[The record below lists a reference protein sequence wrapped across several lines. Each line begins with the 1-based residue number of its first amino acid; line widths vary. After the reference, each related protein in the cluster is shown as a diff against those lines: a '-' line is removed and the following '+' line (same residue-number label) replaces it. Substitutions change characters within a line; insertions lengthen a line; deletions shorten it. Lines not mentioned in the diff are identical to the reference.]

1 MLSSSSEPT
10 DASSHETPALPE
22 HASPSSTGL
31 PNDASQHPAPRKNG
45 WLRIVILILVVGGA
59 IGFVTY
65 RIVTNKPAQQA
76 GPGGGGGRRG
86 GGANAIVPVS
96 FDVVQKR
103 TIPISL
109 TALGTV
115 TAYNTVTLKSRV
127 DGQIIKVNFQEG
139 QHVRQGQS
147 LIEIDPKPYQAT
159 LSVAQGNLIR
169 DQANSALAQVQAQRY
184 NQLYAAGVVSKES
197 NQTQESTAGQ
207 AVGTL
212 AADRAAIQQA
222 QVNLNYTHITSPITG
237 IVGLRQVDVGNIVT
251 AAGATG
257 LVVITQVQPIGVIF
271 TLPEDS
277 LPAVFEHM
285 RGGHKLV
292 AEAWDRANT
301 VKIATGSLLTVDNQ
315 IDTTT
320 GTAKLKAVFDNADN
334 SLYPNQFVNIHLV
347 LENRANSIVVPAAA
361 IQTGNNGSFVYV
373 IDRTQPQTAGAAGGG
388 APGASGQGGGRRG
401 AGANGAAGGVAP
413 AGGPGGGNTGAGS
426 EGAVTNPTSGGAGAD
441 ATMGS
446 GASGGSAT
454 GAAGGQGAGGAG
466 GGRRGGGA
474 NGGGPQTNYPVRVVN
489 VVVDST
495 QGTDVIIKS
504 GLQPGQQVVTD
515 GTEKLQNNSRV
526 IPRPS
531 ADMVAARQARA
542 AGGTPPPPNDPNA
555 GAFSN
560 GRGSDLDPAANASA
574 GRHGQRGSAD
584 GSGAG
589 GPSAGGQSGHHRG
602 TGGPG
607 GDGSQDSGGAGGPGR
622 GHHHPPPGGGTQ

>member
-1 MLSSSSEPT
+1 MFPSSSEPT

-31 PNDASQHPAPRKNG
+31 PNDASQHPAPRKRS
-45 WLRIVILILVVGGA
+45 WLRILILILLVGGA

-65 RIVTNKPAQQA
+65 RIVTNKPAPQA
-76 GPGGGGGRRG
+76 GAGGGRRG
-86 GGANAIVPVS
+86 GGGAGAIVPVS

-103 TIPISL
+103 TVPISL

-127 DGQIIKVNFQEG
+127 DGQILKVNFQEG
-139 QHVRQGQS
+139 QRVRVGQS
-147 LIEIDPKPYQAT
+147 LIEIDPKPYQAA
-159 LSVAQGNLIR
+159 LAIAQGNLSR
-169 DQANSALAQVQAQRY
+169 DQANAALAQVQSQRY

-197 NQTQESTAGQ
+197 NQTQEATAGQ
-207 AVGTL
+207 SVGTL

-222 QVNLNYTHITSPITG
+222 QVNVNYTHITSPISG

-277 LPAVFEHM
+277 IPAVFEHM

-301 VKIATGSLLTVDNQ
+301 MKIATGSLLTVDNQ

-373 IDRTQPQTAGAAGGG
+373 IDRTQPLAAAAPGGASGAGGQ
-388 APGASGQGGGRRG
+388 GQGGGRRG
-401 AGANGAAGGVAP
+401 QGANGAAGGAAP
-413 AGGPGGGNTGAGS
+413 AGWSGRWQHGCRQLWRWCRHEWSGRRNRLGCSRGRQCSCRRRRTGDGRCRWWTQRRRRWRRRS
-426 EGAVTNPTSGGAGAD
+426 RRPAD
-441 ATMGS
+441 ELPSPRRQCRGRQHARHGRHHQER
-446 GASGGSAT
+446 SA
-454 GAAGGQGAGGAG
+454 ARPAGGYRRSGKTAGQES
-466 GGRRGGGA
+466 R
-474 NGGGPQTNYPVRVVN
+474 
-489 VVVDST
+489 DSAP
-495 QGTDVIIKS
+495 
-504 GLQPGQQVVTD
+504 L
-515 GTEKLQNNSRV
+515 
-526 IPRPS
+526 
-531 ADMVAARQARA
+531 A
-542 AGGTPPPPNDPNA
+542 
-555 GAFSN
+555 
-560 GRGSDLDPAANASA
+560 
-574 GRHGQRGSAD
+574 
-584 GSGAG
+584 
-589 GPSAGGQSGHHRG
+589 
-602 TGGPG
+602 
-607 GDGSQDSGGAGGPGR
+607 
-622 GHHHPPPGGGTQ
+622 

>member
-1 MLSSSSEPT
+1 MPSSSVEST
-10 DASSHETPALPE
+10 DAFSHETPALPE

-31 PNDASQHPAPRKNG
+31 PNDGAQHPAPRKSS
-45 WLRIVILILVVGGA
+45 WLRIVILILLIGGA

-65 RIVTNKPAQQA
+65 RIVTNKPAA
-76 GPGGGGGRRG
+76 APGAGGRRG
-86 GGANAIVPVS
+86 GGANAIIPVS

-159 LSVAQGNLIR
+159 LSVAQGNLAR
-169 DQANSALAQVQAQRY
+169 DQANAALAQVQAARY

-222 QVNLNYTHITSPITG
+222 QVNLNYTHITSPIAG
-237 IVGLRQVDVGNIVT
+237 IVGLRQVDAGNIVT
-251 AAGATG
+251 AASASG
-257 LVVITQVQPIGVIF
+257 LVVITQVQPIAVIF

-277 LPAVFEHM
+277 IPAVFDHM
-285 RGGHKLV
+285 RSGKKLV
-292 AEAWDRANT
+292 AEAWDRSNT
-301 VKIATGSLLTVDNQ
+301 VKIASGSLLTVDNQ

-320 GTAKLKAVFDNADN
+320 GTAKLKAVFTNADS

-347 LENRANSIVVPAAA
+347 LENRVNSVVIPAAA

-373 IDRTQPQTAGAAGGG
+373 IDRTQPQTAGALGG
-388 APGASGQGGGRRG
+388 APGAANGGAKG
-401 AGANGAAGGVAP
+401 AGANGAAAGAAP
-413 AGGPGGGNTGAGS
+413 AAGSGGGNTGA
-426 EGAVTNPTSGGAGAD
+426 
-441 ATMGS
+441 AT
-446 GASGGSAT
+446 
-454 GAAGGQGAGGAG
+454 QGAGGANNAPAGGADATASGAPAAGGAGGQG

-474 NGGGPQTNYPVRVVN
+474 AGGGGPQTNYPVKVVN
-489 VVVDST
+489 VVIDST

-515 GTEKLQNNSRV
+515 GQEKLQDKSRV
-526 IPRPS
+526 IPHPS
-531 ADMVAARQARA
+531 ADMVAARQLKA
-542 AGGTPPPPNDPNA
+542 AGGAPAPPSNPDA

-560 GRGSDLDPAANASA
+560 GHNSDLDPAAGATGGHHGQHGNGDAGAGSA
-574 GRHGQRGSAD
+574 GGHHKGANGDAANPSGPDA
-584 GSGAG
+584 GAAGAG
-589 GPSAGGQSGHHRG
+589 GH
-602 TGGPG
+602 
-607 GDGSQDSGGAGGPGR
+607 
-622 GHHHPPPGGGTQ
+622 HHHPAGAAAQ

>member
-1 MLSSSSEPT
+1 
-10 DASSHETPALPE
+10 
-22 HASPSSTGL
+22 
-31 PNDASQHPAPRKNG
+31 
-45 WLRIVILILVVGGA
+45 
-59 IGFVTY
+59 
-65 RIVTNKPAQQA
+65 
-76 GPGGGGGRRG
+76 
-86 GGANAIVPVS
+86 
-96 FDVVQKR
+96 
-103 TIPISL
+103 
-109 TALGTV
+109 
-115 TAYNTVTLKSRV
+115 
-127 DGQIIKVNFQEG
+127 
-139 QHVRQGQS
+139 
-147 LIEIDPKPYQAT
+147 
-159 LSVAQGNLIR
+159 
-169 DQANSALAQVQAQRY
+169 VQAARY

-257 LVVITQVQPIGVIF
+257 LVVITQVQPIAVIF

-301 VKIATGSLLTVDNQ
+301 VKLATGSLLTVDNQ

-347 LENRANSIVVPAAA
+347 LENRANSVVIPAAA
-361 IQTGNNGSFVYV
+361 IQTGNDGSFVYV
-373 IDRTQPQTAGAAGGG
+373 IDRTQPQTAGGAASGLSAG
-388 APGASGQGGGRRG
+388 GQGGGRRG
-401 AGANGAAGGVAP
+401 VSGGLAGAAP
-413 AGGPGGGNTGAGS
+413 AGGPGGGNTGAAG
-426 EGAVTNPTSGGAGAD
+426 EGAATNAASPGVTG
-441 ATMGS
+441 
-446 GASGGSAT
+446 
-454 GAAGGQGAGGAG
+454 GGQGAGGTGGQG

-474 NGGGPQTNYPVRVVN
+474 AGGGPQTNYPVHVVN
-489 VVVDST
+489 VVIDST

-531 ADMVAARQARA
+531 ADMVAARQARGAGA
-542 AGGTPPPPNDPNA
+542 APAAPGEPDA

-560 GRGSDLDPAANASA
+560 GRGSDLDPTVGGAHRGQHGATDRSGAA
-574 GRHGQRGSAD
+574 AD
-584 GSGAG
+584 GGAGAG
-589 GPSAGGQSGHHRG
+589 GRHHGTGAPGAGGTQDAGAEASGHHHRAA
-602 TGGPG
+602 
-607 GDGSQDSGGAGGPGR
+607 GAG
-622 GHHHPPPGGGTQ
+622 TQ